1 MSVVVFTATRGQ
13 AKPDPVG
20 GTITCPSEAFSIDE
34 GLKPQNGMM
43 IDCLP
48 IIGNGPRDEAK

>member
-1 MSVVVFTATRGQ
+1 MSVVVFAATRSQ
-13 AKPDPVG
+13 AKQDPVG
-20 GTITCPSEAFSIDE
+20 GTITCPGEAFGIDE